1 MIFKQ
6 IIIYTKINSYTSIYM
21 KKRIIIFS
29 VFFNVINPTSS
40 SKQSESYILM
50 SNISGTFEGRTYN
63 HISFNPGTSFTVY
76 QITNKKNDPKGFQ
89 VSLSL
94 EKNELDPYI
103 ISMQVIPWDEIDSLR
118 FENTTQDNS
127 SLSSSKGSTV
137 TRTTYNHHDSIK
149 KEIKSSLLPIEII
162 FSNQQKPLNFLIEK
176 NKEITMYD
184 KELKIKCTMKMNQ
197 LTSPLLITEREVN
210 QIKNTSDIILQKK
223 N

>member
-1 MIFKQ
+1 
-6 IIIYTKINSYTSIYM
+6 
-21 KKRIIIFS
+21 
-29 VFFNVINPTSS
+29 
-40 SKQSESYILM
+40 
-50 SNISGTFEGRTYN
+50 
-63 HISFNPGTSFTVY
+63 
-76 QITNKKNDPKGFQ
+76 
-89 VSLSL
+89 
-94 EKNELDPYI
+94 
-103 ISMQVIPWDEIDSLR
+103 MQVIPWDEIDSLR

-137 TRTTYNHHDSIK
+137 TRTTYNHHESIK